1 MELGKEVL
9 DGREGNGN
17 PERSSKYKE
26 PVQRDHEKKQN
37 NKKKTPTLNCQG
49 HLPELLKSEGT
60 AGFVTHL
67 LVVPA
72 FLGAPAESAD
82 ALWA

>member
-1 MELGKEVL
+1 MELGKEVV

-17 PERSSKYKE
+17 PERSSSPKG
-26 PVQRDHEKKQN
+26 PLKK
-37 NKKKTPTLNCQG
+37 TLNCQG
-49 HLPELLKSEGT
+49 HLPELLKSEET

-67 LVVPA
+67 LVMPA

-82 ALWA
+82 PLWA

>member
-1 MELGKEVL
+1 MVEKGMEILKGAA
-9 DGREGNGN
+9 NT
-17 PERSSKYKE
+17 RSQS
-26 PVQRDHEKKQN
+26 RGTMKKN
-37 NKKKTPTLNCQG
+37 KTTKKKPPTLNCQG